1 MAIRLPGIF
10 RDRRAQIA
18 AGGGAVAGLVV
29 LIRRGGSSSASDTTE
44 AIAPTAG
51 GGASGGGYL
60 GAYDSSG
67 IDAYNNL
74 QTSLDN
80 QLNEFRNT
88 ITDLQDQLGK
98 TSKPSTPVKVPPAPK
113 PPPPKPKPK
122 PKPAPKPKPKPAPKP
137 KPGAKIR
144 WITIGRGDTLSE
156 LARRYGTSVGTL
168 QKLNS
173 IKNPNLIYAGKRLRV
188 K

>member
-1 MAIRLPGIF
+1 MAIRLPGIL

-18 AGGGAVAGLVV
+18 AGVGAVAGLVV
-29 LIRRGGSSSASDTTE
+29 LIRRGGSSSASDTT
-44 AIAPTAG
+44 AATAPTAG

-88 ITDLQDQLGK
+88 ITDLQESLGK
-98 TSKPSTPVKVPPAPK
+98 TSTPKTPVKVPPAPK
-113 PPPPKPKPK
+113 PTPKPKPK
-122 PKPAPKPKPKPAPKP
+122 PAPKPAPKPKPKPAPKP
-137 KPGAKIR
+137 KTGAKI
-144 WITIGRGDTLSE
+144 ITIGRGDTLSG
-156 LARRYGTSVGTL
+156 LARKYGTSVSNL

-173 IKNPNLIYAGKRLRV
+173 IKNPNLIYAGRRLRV

>member
-1 MAIRLPGIF
+1 VAIRLPGLL

-18 AGGGAVAGLVV
+18 AGVGAVAGLVV

-44 AIAPTAG
+44 VTSPTAG

-88 ITDLQDQLGK
+88 ITDLQEQLGK
-98 TSKPSTPVKVPPAPK
+98 KAPGITVPPK
-113 PPPPKPKPK
+113 PPTKNIPLPKKPVGKTPRKK
-122 PKPAPKPKPKPAPKP
+122 PNRTAHQ
-137 KPGAKIR
+137 R
-144 WITIGRGDTLSE
+144 HVLHLRQ
-156 LARRYGTSVGTL
+156 L
-168 QKLNS
+168 QKQ
-173 IKNPNLIYAGKRLRV
+173 KQKKR
-188 K
+188 